1 MIHEAQCLS
10 SYPHRRPPMTTEYTY
25 FATVPLHM
33 ERLLAEEL
41 IDLGAQQV
49 QHTVAGV
56 HFKGSLEVGYRA
68 LLWTRLANRVVLNL
82 AEVPA
87 STAEELY
94 EGVRT
99 IDWSEHMG
107 VDDTLKVT
115 FTSVRLTSAITH
127 SKYGALTVKDAV
139 VDQFRE
145 TTGQRPSVDR
155 EKPDLHINCHVDG
168 DEATLSIDLAGRSLH
183 RRSYRVDSGK
193 APIKE
198 NVAAAVLLRA
208 GWPEISP
215 EGRPLF
221 DPMCGSG
228 TLLIEGALMAS
239 DHAPGLL
246 RDYFGVLKWRQHDK
260 TLWKKLIDE
269 ATERANTGKSRLP
282 VIKGSDIDKT
292 SLRAARRNARSA
304 GFKDFI
310 EFEHRAVRDI
320 EAPAGRAWPG
330 LLVTNAPYGERLD
343 TESAAAKVHRQLG
356 EVLRER
362 FPGWKAAIL
371 TGCEDLGRQLG
382 LSADKVYR
390 LYNGPLECMLLNI
403 EIFRR

>member
-1 MIHEAQCLS
+1 M
-10 SYPHRRPPMTTEYTY
+10 PTEHTY

-33 ERLLAEEL
+33 ERLLADEL
-41 IDLGAQQV
+41 IELGCREV

-56 HFKGSLEVGYRA
+56 HFKGSLEAGYRA

-82 AEVPA
+82 KEVPA
-87 STAEELY
+87 STADELY
-94 EGVRT
+94 EGVRS

-107 VDDTLKVT
+107 VEDTLKVT
-115 FTSVRLTSAITH
+115 FTSVRLTSDITH

-145 TTGQRPSVDR
+145 NTGRRPSVDR
-155 EKPDLHINCHVDG
+155 QRPDLHINCHIDG
-168 DEATLSIDLAGRSLH
+168 DQATLSIDLAGRSLH

-208 GWPEISP
+208 GWPEISNT
-215 EGRPLF
+215 GRPLF

-246 RDYFGVLKWRQHDK
+246 RDYFGVSKWRQHDK
-260 TLWKKLIDE
+260 ALWDDLIDE
-269 ATERANTGKSRLP
+269 ATELARAGKERLAI
-282 VIKGSDIDKT
+282 IKGSDIDK
-292 SLRAARRNARSA
+292 SALRTARKNARSA
-304 GFKDFI
+304 GFEDFI

-320 EAPAGRAWPG
+320 EPPASRAWPG
-330 LLVTNAPYGERLD
+330 LLVSNAPYGERLD

-362 FPGWKAAIL
+362 FPEWKVSLL
-371 TGCEDLGRQLG
+371 TGSEEMGRQLG
-382 LSADKVYR
+382 LSADKVYT
-390 LYNGPLECMLLNI
+390 LFNGPLECLLLNI